1 MKKKNVVILVVVFAA
16 LIALNMALY
25 TVDETKQ
32 VGVLRFGEI
41 INIVEEPGLHWKI
54 PFIWNIR
61 VLEKR
66 LLEYEA
72 ASTDIITQDKKYL
85 VVDNYARWRISD
97 LESFLE
103 SVIDEN
109 AAKNRLDEIIY
120 SDLRT
125 ELGKY
130 TYTEIIR
137 DKRQEIMNEVTKL
150 SNSKLSEFGI
160 EIIDVRIK
168 RAELPPEI
176 ESAVYDRMRTE
187 RNREANLYR
196 AEGDEEA
203 RKIRAETDK
212 EATIIQA
219 EAYEKAEQLRGEGDA
234 QALTIYADGYNKDP
248 DFFQF
253 MRTLE
258 AYEKT
263 LKDQTTL
270 VLPPDSDFLKFLIK
284 IKNQ

>member
-1 MKKKNVVILVVVFAA
+1 MQKKSVIIVLIFVAA
-16 LIALNMALY
+16 FIVLNLSFY
-25 TVDETKQ
+25 TVDETQ
-32 VGVLRFGEI
+32 QAAVLRFGEI
-41 INIVEEPGLHWKI
+41 IDIVTEPGLHYKI
-54 PFIWNIR
+54 PFIWN
-61 VLEKR
+61 VELFEKR

-72 ASTDIITQDKKYL
+72 ASTDIITQDKKKL
-85 VVDNYARWRISD
+85 VVDNYARWRIAD
-97 LESFLE
+97 IQQYYERVRTES
-103 SVIDEN
+103 S
-109 AAKNRLDEIIY
+109 AKNRLDEIIY

-130 TYTEIIR
+130 TFTEIISE
-137 DKRQEIMNEVTKL
+137 KRQEIMNQVTAL
-150 SNSKLSEFGI
+150 SNSKCADFGI

-168 RAELPPEI
+168 RADLPPEN
-176 ESAVYDRMRTE
+176 ESAVYERMRTE
-187 RNREANLYR
+187 RRREANLYR

-212 EATIIQA
+212 QATIIQA

-234 QALTIYADGYNKDP
+234 RALTIYANGYNRDP

-263 LKDQTTL
+263 LKNQTTL
-270 VLPPDSDFLKFLIK
+270 VLPPDSDFLKFLVQIK
-284 IKNQ
+284 

>member
-16 LIALNMALY
+16 LIALNMSVY

-32 VGVLRFGEI
+32 AAVLRFGEI
-41 INIVEEPGLHWKI
+41 IKIVEEPGLHFKI

-103 SVIDEN
+103 SVITES

-130 TYTEIIR
+130 TYTEIIK

-168 RAELPPEI
+168 RADLPPEI

-187 RNREANLYR
+187 RIREANLYR

-203 RKIRAETDK
+203 RKIRAQTDK

-234 QALTIYADGYNKDP
+234 QALTIYANGYNRDP

-263 LKDQTTL
+263 LKTQTTL
-270 VLPPDSDFLKFLIK
+270 VLPPDSDFLKFLVK
-284 IKNQ
+284 IKD